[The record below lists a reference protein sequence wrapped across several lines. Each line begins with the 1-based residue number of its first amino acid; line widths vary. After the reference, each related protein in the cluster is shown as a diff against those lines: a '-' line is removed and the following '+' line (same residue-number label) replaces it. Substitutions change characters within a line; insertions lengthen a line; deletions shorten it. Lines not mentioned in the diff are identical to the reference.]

1 MGLQAWGMVFLARY
15 QRKRKRRT
23 KGKRK
28 TVKFWGSPQVTLKP
42 STAVPPSQPHPAIRE
57 LDGDGEGTP
66 RLRGALEAQTT
77 VAPTPALFGAS
88 YLSQTGPDA
97 APPPAGPSTKPP
109 WGDAGSR
116 AHQDPSKD
124 GKKYQIWADFWGNHE
139 WHRRG
144 WEDVTLLAGLS
155 PQASAQPVPA
165 AGAEHQGLQR
175 SAQRNSR
182 HRRQSGAVDTSVSP
196 DTITCQQLLVH
207 LKFIPNGEHLL
218 VTCSLSA
225 QGSVLAASP
234 RVSAHHLCCTP
245 PDGYT
250 LGVQGC
256 PSFHHAAPP
265 DPFLPQQSIAF
276 SVLNFTTYEMP

>member
-1 MGLQAWGMVFLARY
+1 M
-15 QRKRKRRT
+15 

-77 VAPTPALFGAS
+77 AAPTPALFGAS

-97 APPPAGPSTKPP
+97 APGPAGPSTKPP

-124 GKKYQIWADFWGNHE
+124 GKKYRIWADFWGNHE

-144 WEDVTLLAGLS
+144 WEDVALLAGPS
-155 PQASAQPVPA
+155 PQASARSGPA

-234 RVSAHHLCCTP
+234 SQRVTS
-245 PDGYT
+245 
-250 LGVQGC
+250 
-256 PSFHHAAPP
+256 AAPP
-265 DPFLPQQSIAF
+265 LTGTCWGYRGVHPSAMQHLQTHFCPSKALPSPSLTSPPMKCLEPHQISF
-276 SVLNFTTYEMP
+276 K